1 MKKYLLTAALLTMVS
16 TKALAWGA
24 FEQGVVSGVAG
35 YWIFDKLNRAAQPAP
50 IYPAG
55 VQLQQRPVQPVPAPP
70 QYGAPPPP
78 TTWFYRYPECRTEY
92 LYNNIGVAVATQS
105 ICN

>member
-1 MKKYLLTAALLTMVS
+1 MKKYLLAATLLAMIS

-35 YWIFDKLNRAAQPAP
+35 FWIYDKLTRPAQPAP

-55 VQLQQRPVQPVPAPP
+55 VQLAPP
-70 QYGAPPPP
+70 VRGMTPAQPHSAPPP